1 MTKPKTITKHP
12 ARNAKTAATAIAAA
26 IAAAIATAIIALC
39 THKLT

>member
-1 MTKPKTITKHP
+1 MTKKKAITKHP

-26 IAAAIATAIIALC
+26 ILTAILALC

>member
-1 MTKPKTITKHP
+1 MTKKKAISKHP

-26 IAAAIATAIIALC
+26 IATAIIALC